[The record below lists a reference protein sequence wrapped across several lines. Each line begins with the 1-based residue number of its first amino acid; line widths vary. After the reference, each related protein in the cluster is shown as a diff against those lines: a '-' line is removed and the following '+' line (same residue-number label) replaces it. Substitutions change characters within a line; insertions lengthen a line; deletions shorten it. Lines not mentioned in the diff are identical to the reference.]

1 MTGSHST
8 ICVLIPTY
16 NRPNIVGLTS
26 PTWLRSR
33 WVTKAIVVAD
43 ADDDKRL
50 HEYEETL
57 TKLSKEYT
65 NRIVYIINKGRS
77 GSVNARNKLLKL
89 AGEEGCRYAIMA
101 DDDYLLPKPEFPLKM
116 AKWLEANKDVGAVG
130 GRVVV
135 INRRAVDPDFFLNA
149 PIPIADPLTRAL
161 GYIFLDVRNGPRYA
175 EYLTPFFMVREEVV
189 ERIHYS
195 ELYKATAFRE
205 ESDLHEQIKRLGYKL
220 ILDPQIY
227 VYHIGVE
234 YGGNRAEG
242 DEGARIYWKARNHA
256 KFVSR
261 WRRLK
266 TWYLLAAILLL
277 TLYRPWHVGE
287 VLRGV
292 RDGLR

>member
-1 MTGSHST
+1 MRDRSD

-16 NRPNIVGLTS
+16 NRPEVVKLTL

-43 ADDDKRL
+43 ADDERL
-50 HEYEETL
+50 RKYEEEL
-57 TKLSKEYT
+57 TKLSREYG
-65 NRIVYIINKGRS
+65 RIVYIVNKGRS

-89 AGEEGCRYAIMA
+89 SKEEGCQYAIMA
-101 DDDYLLPKPEFPLKM
+101 DDDYILPNPQFPLRM

-135 INRRAVDPDFFLNA
+135 INKRAVDPDFFLNA
-149 PIPIADPLTRAL
+149 PVPIADPLTRAL

-175 EYLTPFFMVREEVV
+175 EYLTPFFMIREEVIGRV
-189 ERIHYS
+189 SYS
-195 ELYKATAFRE
+195 VIYKATAFRE
-205 ESDLHEQIKRLGYKL
+205 ESDLHEQIKKLGYKL

-242 DEGARIYWKARNHA
+242 DEGARVYWKARNHA
-256 KFVSR
+256 EFVSR

-266 TWYLLAAILLL
+266 TWHLLAAILLL

-287 VLRGV
+287 VLKGV